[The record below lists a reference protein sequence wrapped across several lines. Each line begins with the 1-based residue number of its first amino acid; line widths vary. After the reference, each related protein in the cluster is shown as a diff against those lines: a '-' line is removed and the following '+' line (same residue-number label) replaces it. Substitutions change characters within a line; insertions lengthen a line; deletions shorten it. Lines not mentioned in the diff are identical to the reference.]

1 MHRLAFKKSI
11 ADAAVDGV
19 VPEGQLRS
27 PQQALQDVMAWLQR
41 LDSGQVQVVTRERI
55 TVPLPDAD
63 SADVERRRVCY
74 GDFSRMNHRWNQ
86 GRSETTHERLR
97 DNPEEWAQYHTL
109 YREARKGW
117 TVVPYEEMI
126 RWCQK
131 RIGLTIG
138 DFGCGE
144 AKLAEALAGRHT
156 VHSFDHVAV
165 NDAVVACDM
174 AHVPLGDETLDVAI
188 FSLSLMGANFT
199 DYLREAHRTLKLDG
213 RLHIIEPTARFTDRE
228 RFVRDLQSLGFDVVL
243 EDLWKFTHVRATKTE
258 RHPRPGLDLEF

>member
-1 MHRLAFKKSI
+1 MKR
-11 ADAAVDGV
+11 
-19 VPEGQLRS
+19 
-27 PQQALQDVMAWLQR
+27 
-41 LDSGQVQVVTRERI
+41 
-55 TVPLPDAD
+55 
-63 SADVERRRVCY
+63 
-74 GDFSRMNHRWNQ
+74 
-86 GRSETTHERLR
+86 THERLR

-109 YREARKGW
+109 YREARKDW
-117 TVVPYEEMI
+117 AVVPYEEMI

-131 RIGLTIG
+131 RSGLVIG

-144 AKLAEALAGRHT
+144 AKLAEALADRHT

-213 RLHIIEPTARFTDRE
+213 RLHIIEATARFTDRE

-243 EDLWKFTHVRATKTE
+243 DDLWKFTHFRATKTE
-258 RHPRPGLDLEF
+258 RQPRPGVEVRF